1 MPGQKYMHPKLLSI
15 AVKRGLFRFV
25 KSLPGKYP
33 DLVFIIAV
41 SAASLL
47 FYYHIIVFSP
57 PQSVHRWRQTDSASI
72 ALNYYMHGMKFFRPE
87 THSLSSD
94 GNKTGYAAG
103 EFPLLYYSVA
113 ALYKIF
119 GPHDAVFRIFNMLI
133 FFSGLYALFR
143 TSLILVKDTLS
154 SVFVVMLIFSSPAAA
169 YYGCN
174 FLPDSAALAMVF
186 WGWFFFFKQH
196 RSSGRNEVPETRTRK
211 EKDTDDSFNSGI
223 IEMNRTSSGI
233 SVFFFTLAAL
243 LKITMAISLG
253 TLLILLAFESFRNR
267 HDRKLKFM
275 ILQVITGFILTGL
288 WYLYAIRFNSV
299 HSSTVFLTSVTP
311 WWAADPEKRKE
322 ITSFIIDRNLNLYFS
337 YGMIVFVLI
346 CLFILVFLRKNISRP
361 LKLIIVSMLAGGFIY
376 ANLWYNQFQY
386 HDYYFI
392 VLLAPVA
399 LLLAGAIAALP
410 AKWKKL
416 RAWPLA
422 GVAMTVFI
430 IFNIIHARDE
440 MKLRYFGWKREA
452 PVYEDYFDI
461 RPYLLQIGIK
471 ETDRVISIPD
481 VTNCYTLYMM
491 NRSGNNLPGINE
503 TTDTE
508 IRKFINFG
516 ARYIFVNDS
525 SLLKDPALG
534 DFVKNEAG
542 SRGTVHIFRL
552 Q

>member
-1 MPGQKYMHPKLLSI
+1 
-15 AVKRGLFRFV
+15 
-25 KSLPGKYP
+25 
-33 DLVFIIAV
+33 
-41 SAASLL
+41 
-47 FYYHIIVFSP
+47 
-57 PQSVHRWRQTDSASI
+57 
-72 ALNYYMHGMKFFRPE
+72 MKFFRPE

-94 GNKTGYAAG
+94 NNTTGYAAG

-119 GPHDAVFRIFNMLI
+119 GPHEAVFRIFNMLI

-143 TSLILVKDTLS
+143 TCLILLKDTLS
-154 SVFVVMLIFSSPAAA
+154 PVLVVLLIFSSPAAA

-186 WGWFFFFKQH
+186 WGWFFFFK
-196 RSSGRNEVPETRTRK
+196 NRK
-211 EKDTDDSFNSGI
+211 
-223 IEMNRTSSGI
+223 SSGI

-243 LKITMAISLG
+243 LKITMAISLA
-253 TLLILLAFESFRNR
+253 TLLIVLAFESVSHPRDRN
-267 HDRKLKFM
+267 LKIM
-275 ILQVITGFILTGL
+275 ILQVVAGFILTGL
-288 WYLYAIRFNSV
+288 WYVYAIRFNRA
-299 HSSTVFLTSVTP
+299 HSSAAFLTSVTP

-346 CLFILVFLRKNISRP
+346 CVFILVFMRKNITRQ

-399 LLLAGAIAALP
+399 LLLAGAIAAVP
-410 AKWKKL
+410 VKWKKL

-422 GVAMTVFI
+422 GVAMTVFV
-430 IFNIIHARDE
+430 IFNIINARDE

-452 PVYEDYFDI
+452 PVYEDYFNI

-503 TTDTE
+503 TTGGQ
-508 IRKFINFG
+508 IRKFINLG
-516 ARYIFVNDS
+516 AKYLFVNDS
-525 SLLKDPALG
+525 SLLKDPALE

-542 SRGTVHIFRL
+542 SRGAVHIFRL